1 MGVAGSSCLAGPNLE
16 FVTMSALPF
25 SHAHR
30 GANVQLSMDGLTARR
45 TKSYDKAV
53 VVSAAPL
60 EDNCLYQVEVKEL
73 SAKDFK
79 GCLRIGV
86 TSLPVETV
94 CGWRRWRVDSDT
106 TGNTTA
112 LDRTDDGRLCVC
124 TRGEVR
130 IIDGQVFRTVQLIL
144 YEVYC

>member
-1 MGVAGSSCLAGPNLE
+1 M
-16 FVTMSALPF
+16 
-25 SHAHR
+25 
-30 GANVQLSMDGLTARR
+30 
-45 TKSYDKAV
+45 
-53 VVSAAPL
+53 
-60 EDNCLYQVEVKEL
+60 KEL

-124 TRGEVR
+124 TGGEVR
-130 IIDGQVFRTVQLIL
+130 IIHGQAFRTVQLIL